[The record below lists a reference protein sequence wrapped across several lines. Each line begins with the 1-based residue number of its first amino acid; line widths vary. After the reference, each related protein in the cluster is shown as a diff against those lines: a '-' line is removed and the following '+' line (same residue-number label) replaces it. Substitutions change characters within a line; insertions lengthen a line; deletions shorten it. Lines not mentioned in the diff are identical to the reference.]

1 MRACSGPQFSLL
13 FSFTDEALTTVKDA
27 LKVKL
32 KSVADV
38 VSAWVAV
45 VVAVVVV
52 DEVVGEVVASVVV
65 VVVGVSSRHE
75 MRHSA
80 PLAVFFLSDTN
91 LNHWIKYQEG
101 QHKAL
106 YLKVSLFSAVK
117 FFGPFFWQNL
127 KEEIHNDLSFTLFL
141 LLGLPH

>member
-1 MRACSGPQFSLL
+1 ML

-32 KSVADV
+32 KSEADV

-65 VVVGVSSRHE
+65 VVVCASSRHE

-91 LNHWIKYQEG
+91 LNHFIEYQRANINVYTS
-101 QHKAL
+101 KLA
-106 YLKVSLFSAVK
+106 
-117 FFGPFFWQNL
+117 
-127 KEEIHNDLSFTLFL
+127 SF
-141 LLGLPH
+141 LP

>member
-1 MRACSGPQFSLL
+1 M
-13 FSFTDEALTTVKDA
+13 
-27 LKVKL
+27 
-32 KSVADV
+32 ADV

-127 KEEIHNDLSFTLFL
+127 KEEIHNDLSFNSKKEHFENQNLLKEYNLSSMHKQSSGTLA
-141 LLGLPH
+141 